1 MIMRSKTSKSFILQ
15 LVRIRRRV
23 DQAAALPPSYSLVTR
38 WEQHFYL
45 VPCYVTLSCPLLC
58 VIFLSPV
65 ICYFL
70 VPCNVLL
77 SCPLLC
83 VTFLSLVMCYLLVPC
98 YVLLSCPLSCVTLLS
113 LVMCYFLVPCYVLL
127 PCPLLFVTCCT
138 SHSDGTY
145 LGHQVVTCQVS
156 HTLLGKLLPCPL

>member
-38 WEQHFYL
+38 WEQHCFL
-45 VPCYVTLSCPLLC
+45 VPCYVLL
-58 VIFLSPV
+58 F
-65 ICYFL
+65 
-70 VPCNVLL
+70 
-77 SCPLLC
+77 CPLLC
-83 VTFLSLVMCYLLVPC
+83 VTF
-98 YVLLSCPLSCVTLLS
+98 LS

-145 LGHQVVTCQVS
+145 LGHQVGTCHSLFTFHLLFAVLLSQSIRS
-156 HTLLGKLLPCPL
+156 HLGHQGDPCHL